1 MPRTTAVPSAA
12 IAPTAEGGLGSTAEG
27 GKAKLCWKMSGWKD
41 TAELEPWASWAEPE
55 DTRVKKSQ
63 TVFGS
68 LNAAGQHGVASPTV
82 GAGCPHS
89 VALLCPCSA
98 VADVKEPQGFAE
110 HPKAAASCRD
120 AQLAPRRGQSCGGTR
135 GAEPCEAAPGKTH
148 QLLHLKCV
156 CLCSAFAFYVLPEGC
171 RGQIQV
177 IWNNSEG
184 NDEGS

>member
-98 VADVKEPQGFAE
+98 AADVKEPQGFAE

-120 AQLAPRRGQSCGGTR
+120 AQLAPRRGQSCGGTC
-135 GAEPCEAAPGKTH
+135 GDEPCEAAPGKPISF
-148 QLLHLKCV
+148 
-156 CLCSAFAFYVLPEGC
+156 SAFEMCLPVFSFC
-171 RGQIQV
+171 FLCVARGLPWADPGDLEQL
-177 IWNNSEG
+177 
-184 NDEGS
+184 